1 MWSRDVRA
9 ILCAG
14 ILTGCSAVT
23 LESGA
28 QQVRIVTNEPQGC
41 EYLGE
46 VTGSQGDFFTGAFT
60 SNANLET
67 GARNDL
73 KNQAN
78 KLGANTVQMLTNR
91 AGQTG
96 SMGRGV
102 AAWSRQTSPIQ
113 EWRTS
118 ALLPS
123 EINAE
128 RRVMRASIGEASSPM
143 PLGHARRSGGD
154 AW

>member
-1 MWSRDVRA
+1 MMRTMYA
-9 ILCAG
+9 IIFVGVLVGCA
-14 ILTGCSAVT
+14 SVE

-28 QQVRIVTNEPQGC
+28 QQVKIVTNEPQGC

-67 GARNDL
+67 GARNDM
-73 KNQAN
+73 KNRVY

-96 SMGRGV
+96 SMGQGSGSMEQTNVTYTGV
-102 AAWSRQTSPIQ
+102 AYKCPSPI
-113 EWRTS
+113 EMKSRTTLHLATQS
-118 ALLPS
+118 VFLFC
-123 EINAE
+123 IT
-128 RRVMRASIGEASSPM
+128 
-143 PLGHARRSGGD
+143 ARFVFARQDGS
-154 AW
+154 

>member
-1 MWSRDVRA
+1 MRTIYA
-9 ILCAG
+9 LLC
-14 ILTGCSAVT
+14 LTALVGCAAHN

-28 QQVRIVTNEPQGC
+28 ERVKIVTTEPQGC

-67 GARNDL
+67 GARHDM
-73 KNQAN
+73 KNQAA

-96 SMGRGV
+96 SMGQGSGSMEQTNVTYTGV
-102 AAWSRQTSPIQ
+102 AYKCPPSR
-113 EWRTS
+113 
-118 ALLPS
+118 
-123 EINAE
+123 
-128 RRVMRASIGEASSPM
+128 
-143 PLGHARRSGGD
+143 
-154 AW
+154 

>member
-1 MWSRDVRA
+1 MRT
-9 ILCAG
+9 ICAV
-14 ILTGCSAVT
+14 ICVSALVGCASVE

-28 QQVRIVTNEPQGC
+28 QQVKIVTNEPQGC

-67 GARNDL
+67 GARNDM
-73 KNQAN
+73 KNRAY

-96 SMGRGV
+96 SMGQGSGSMEQTNVTYTGV
-102 AAWSRQTSPIQ
+102 AYKCPPSR
-113 EWRTS
+113 
-118 ALLPS
+118 
-123 EINAE
+123 
-128 RRVMRASIGEASSPM
+128 
-143 PLGHARRSGGD
+143 
-154 AW
+154 